1 MFAWDDLKHFLAFAR
16 TGSMLGAAKALGVN
30 QSTVQRRLAE
40 LEKCLGS
47 RLVIR
52 HLTGYR
58 LTELGEGLLHSAE
71 SVEQAVAAFERDL
84 AARDKA
90 LSGTVRMTTG
100 SVLADRLRR
109 STLLDAFHACYPN
122 VRLELVTSDR
132 FLDLSKGE
140 ADIAIRA
147 GELHDE
153 TLVGRKI
160 ADAPWAVYASQSYID
175 RHGTPERVE
184 DIQHHFVVA
193 CSGTIADYPAARW
206 LRSVAPHA
214 TVAARCDSWSGLVL
228 AVKSGAG
235 LAPLLAYQGDSDLVR
250 VLDNID
256 LVTPFY
262 LLMHRDMQRTPRVRA
277 FADFVAVEISG
288 FRKLVSG

>member
-1 MFAWDDLKHFLAFAR
+1 MFAWDDLKHFLALAR

-100 SVLADRLRR
+100 SVLADRL
-109 STLLDAFHACYPN
+109 
-122 VRLELVTSDR
+122 
-132 FLDLSKGE
+132 
-140 ADIAIRA
+140 
-147 GELHDE
+147 
-153 TLVGRKI
+153 
-160 ADAPWAVYASQSYID
+160 
-175 RHGTPERVE
+175 
-184 DIQHHFVVA
+184 
-193 CSGTIADYPAARW
+193 
-206 LRSVAPHA
+206 
-214 TVAARCDSWSGLVL
+214 
-228 AVKSGAG
+228 
-235 LAPLLAYQGDSDLVR
+235 
-250 VLDNID
+250 
-256 LVTPFY
+256 
-262 LLMHRDMQRTPRVRA
+262 
-277 FADFVAVEISG
+277 
-288 FRKLVSG
+288 

>member
-1 MFAWDDLKHFLAFAR
+1 
-16 TGSMLGAAKALGVN
+16 MLGAAKTLGVN

-40 LEKCLGS
+40 LEKSLGC
-47 RLVIR
+47 RLIIR

-58 LTELGEGLLHSAE
+58 LTELSECSVHSAE

-84 AARDKA
+84 AARNQA

-100 SVLADRLRR
+100 SVLADRMRR
-109 STLLDAFHACYPN
+109 STLLDAFHARYPN

-147 GELHDE
+147 GEPHDE
-153 TLVGRKI
+153 TLVGRK
-160 ADAPWAVYASQSYID
+160 
-175 RHGTPERVE
+175 
-184 DIQHHFVVA
+184 
-193 CSGTIADYPAARW
+193 IADYPAARW

-214 TVAARCDSWSGLVL
+214 TVAACCDSWSGLVL

-235 LAPLLAYQGDSDLVR
+235 LAPLLAYQGDSELIC
-250 VLDNID
+250 VLDKID
-256 LVTPFY
+256 LVTPLY
-262 LLMHRDMQRTPRVRA
+262 PLMHRDMPRVRA
-277 FADFVAVEISG
+277 FADFVAAEING
-288 FRKLVSG
+288 FRRLVSG